1 MTAAPIGRRAF
12 LRGAVGLAA
21 LGGAAGIVDLARA
34 AGEDRVNRSGA
45 LRVGYLPITD
55 AAPLLIAHGAGL
67 YGPHVVSAQKPVM
80 FRSWSSLAEAFISR
94 QVDVVHLLMPMAVQ
108 LKYAL
113 GGAGRIL
120 GWNHTNGSALT
131 VAPDVTELE
140 QLAGTQVAVPFWWS
154 IHNIVLQNMLR
165 ARGMRPVVRSAPSK
179 SAGEVGLIV
188 MAPSDMVPALANGAI
203 RAYTVA
209 DPFNAAAEV
218 KGVGRIQCFLG
229 DVWRDHACCALLVH
243 QDVIDRDPAA
253 VQSLTDS
260 VVSAQQRIEAD
271 RLAAAAMLHDG
282 GYLPQPEAAIGK
294 ALTYPPQDYRI
305 VHPQW
310 EPQKIGYR
318 PYPFAGFTEAL
329 VESMQST
336 VVDGDRGF
344 LDRIDPARAH
354 GELIDDRFVRAAIA
368 RSGGPSAF
376 GLPESLTRTE
386 EVVYT

>member
-1 MTAAPIGRRAF
+1 MPGAVLGRRAL
-12 LRGAVGLAA
+12 LRGALGAAA
-21 LGGAAGIVDLARA
+21 LGGVAGIADLARA
-34 AGEDRVNRSGA
+34 AGEDRTNRSGA

-67 YGPHVVSAQKPVM
+67 YRAGAVSGQQPVM

-108 LKYAL
+108 LRYAL
-113 GGAGRIL
+113 GGDARIL

-179 SAGEVGLIV
+179 AAGEVGLIV

-229 DVWRDHACCALLVH
+229 DAWRDHACCALLVH
-243 QDVIDRDPAA
+243 QEVIDRDPAA

-271 RLAAAAMLHDG
+271 RDAAAVMLHDG
-282 GYLPQPEAAIGK
+282 GYLPQPTAAIDRS
-294 ALTYPPQDYRI
+294 LTYPPQDYRI
-305 VHPQW
+305 ERPQW

-318 PYPFAGFTEAL
+318 PFPFPSFTAAL
-329 VESMQST
+329 VESMHST
-336 VVDGDRGF
+336 VVDGNRDF
-344 LDRIDPARAH
+344 LDRLDPGRVH
-354 GELIDDRFVRAAIA
+354 SELIDDRFVRTSIDRAGGAA
-368 RSGGPSAF
+368 AF
-376 GLPESLTRTE
+376 GLPASLTRTE

>member
-1 MTAAPIGRRAF
+1 MHHDPRHPRCGRGPAPGRPDRAARRPGRVPPRVAPVGCRVRPRRGAQRHPRRVPGDRARGPRRGVLTMPGAVLGRRAL
-12 LRGAVGLAA
+12 LRGALGAAA
-21 LGGAAGIVDLARA
+21 LGGVAGIADLARA
-34 AGEDRVNRSGA
+34 AGEDRTNRSGA

-67 YGPHVVSAQKPVM
+67 YRAGAVSGQQPVM

-108 LKYAL
+108 LRYAL
-113 GGAGRIL
+113 GGDARIL

-179 SAGEVGLIV
+179 AAGEVGLIV

-229 DVWRDHACCALLVH
+229 DAWCDHACCALLVH
-243 QDVIDRDPAA
+243 
-253 VQSLTDS
+253 
-260 VVSAQQRIEAD
+260 
-271 RLAAAAMLHDG
+271 
-282 GYLPQPEAAIGK
+282 
-294 ALTYPPQDYRI
+294 
-305 VHPQW
+305 
-310 EPQKIGYR
+310 
-318 PYPFAGFTEAL
+318 
-329 VESMQST
+329 
-336 VVDGDRGF
+336 
-344 LDRIDPARAH
+344 
-354 GELIDDRFVRAAIA
+354 
-368 RSGGPSAF
+368 
-376 GLPESLTRTE
+376 
-386 EVVYT
+386 

>member
-1 MTAAPIGRRAF
+1 MGRRTF
-12 LRGAVGLAA
+12 LRGALGAA
-21 LGGAAGIVDLARA
+21 AIGGVAGIVDLAHA
-34 AGEDRVNRSGA
+34 AGEDRTNRTGA

-67 YGPHVVSAQKPVM
+67 YQQGVVAGSQPVM

-113 GGAGRIL
+113 GGPTRIL

-131 VAPDVTELE
+131 VAPDITELE

-154 IHNIVLQNMLR
+154 IHNIVLQDMLR

-179 SAGEVGLIV
+179 AAREVGLIV

-203 RAYTVA
+203 SAYTVA

-218 KGVGRIQCFLG
+218 KGIGRIQAFLG

-243 QDVIDRDPAA
+243 EDVIDRRPEA

-260 VVSAQQRIEAD
+260 VIDAQLRIDAD
-271 RLAAAAMLHDG
+271 RHDAALMLHDDH
-282 GYLPQPEAAIGK
+282 YLPQPTAAIDK
-294 ALTYPPQDYRI
+294 SLTYSPDDYRI
-305 VHPQW
+305 AHPQW
-310 EPQKIGYR
+310 EPQKIGYQ
-318 PYPFAGFTEAL
+318 PFPFPSFTAAL
-329 VESMQST
+329 VESMHST

-354 GELIDDRFVRAAIA
+354 AELVDDRFVRSSID
-368 RSGGPSAF
+368 RVGGPAAF
-376 GLPESLTRTE
+376 GLPTSLTRTE
-386 EVVYT
+386 EVVFS